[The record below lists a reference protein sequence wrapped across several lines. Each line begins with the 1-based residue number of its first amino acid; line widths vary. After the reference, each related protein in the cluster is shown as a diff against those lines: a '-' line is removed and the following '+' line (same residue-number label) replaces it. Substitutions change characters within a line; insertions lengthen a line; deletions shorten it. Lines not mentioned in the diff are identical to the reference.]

1 MLTLKINGKPR
12 ELTAETPLL
21 EFLAANG
28 INPRAVAI
36 EHNGEILKRDRF
48 DAVILRA
55 GDNLEIL
62 RMIGGG

>member
-1 MLTLKINGKPR
+1 MLTLTINGKPR
-12 ELTAETPLL
+12 EIAAETPLL
-21 EFLAANG
+21 QYLADNG

-36 EHNGEILKRDRF
+36 EHNGDILKRDRF
-48 DAVILRA
+48 EEVVLRA

>member
-1 MLTLKINGKPR
+1 MLTLTINGKPR
-12 ELTAETPLL
+12 ELSAETPLL
-21 EFLAANG
+21 QFLADND

-48 DAVILRA
+48 GEIVLRA